1 MDKNKLNSIFGDDE
15 HISQDMIIQY
25 YEGKLSPKDMHRV
38 EKYLSEDEFT
48 EEAMEGLSMMNNKA
62 KLSPTIIEINKKI
75 NEKTKAK
82 KSKLIVLHPSVKYA
96 IAATILLIICIS
108 FFFNVFLKGL
118 EQNEVA
124 ENKSNEQKTE
134 EPAITESVNENA
146 TVSEASK
153 DVTSEETKEQQKGF
167 AINPK
172 GERAAN
178 KVVMPDNRVLED
190 AEMVPSES
198 EEGAVMESAADESKK
213 SIDANLSMGKAKVEP
228 LKKAADK
235 DAKGEAIADDV
246 KLEEFNAN
254 SKNDSPKKSAE
265 SRKKEKYR
273 ANAESKSAQAP
284 SSVQSGAG
292 ANNEQ
297 EIANRREDE
306 TAAGAKTKLAMSL
319 EVLKKDPAN
328 DEALFYAGLS
338 SNTLKEYKRAI
349 EYFDKII
356 PKKQSTYYE
365 DAIYHKALALINQ
378 KKVKEAEKLLQQL
391 VDFKGR
397 KAADASTKLK
407 ELK

>member
-178 KVVMPDNRVLED
+178 KVVGQDNRVLED

-198 EEGAVMESAADESKK
+198 VEGVAMESAADESKK
-213 SIDANLSMGKAKVEP
+213 SIDANLSMGKAKVQPMKEM
-228 LKKAADK
+228 DK
-235 DAKGEAIADDV
+235 DAKGEAIADDS
-246 KLEEFNAN
+246 KMEEFNAN
-254 SKNDSPKKSAE
+254 SKNDSPKKSEE
-265 SRKKEKYR
+265 SRKKEKSR

-297 EIANRREDE
+297 EIVNRREDE

-338 SNTLKEYKRAI
+338 SNTLKEYKKAI

-365 DAIYHKALALINQ
+365 DALYHKALALINQ
-378 KKVKEAEKLLQQL
+378 KKVKEAKKLLQQL
-391 VDFKGR
+391 IDLKGR
-397 KAADASTKLK
+397 KAGDAATKLQD
-407 ELK
+407 LK

>member
-15 HISQDMIIQY
+15 HIYQDMIIQY
-25 YEGKLSPKDMHRV
+25 FEGKLSPKDMHRV

-48 EEAMEGLSMMNNKA
+48 EEAMEGLSMMNNKE

-75 NEKTKAK
+75 NEKTKSK
-82 KSKLIVLHPSVKYA
+82 KPKLIVLHPSVKYA

-118 EQNEVA
+118 EQKEVA
-124 ENKSNEQKTE
+124 ENKTDEQKTE
-134 EPAITESVNENA
+134 EPAVPESLNENA
-146 TVSEASK
+146 TISEASK
-153 DVTSEETKEQQKGF
+153 DVTTGENQERQKAF
-167 AINPK
+167 AIDPK
-172 GERAAN
+172 GERATN
-178 KVVMPDNRVLED
+178 KVVGQDNNVLED
-190 AEMVPSES
+190 AETVPSES
-198 EEGAVMESAADESKK
+198 VERSVSEIAADESKK
-213 SIDANLSMGKAKVEP
+213 SIDANLSMGKAKLQP
-228 LKKAADK
+228 LKEMDK
-235 DAKGEAIADDV
+235 DAKGEAIADDD
-246 KLEEFNAN
+246 KMKEFNAN

-265 SRKKEKYR
+265 SRKKEKTR
-273 ANAESKSAQAP
+273 ANTESKSAPMP

-297 EIANRREDE
+297 EIINRREDE

-328 DEALFYAGLS
+328 DEALFYAGIS
-338 SNTLKEYKRAI
+338 SNTLKEYKKAI

-365 DAIYHKALALINQ
+365 DALYHKALALINQ
-378 KKVKEAEKLLQQL
+378 KKVKEAKKLLQQL
-391 VDFKGR
+391 IDLKGR
-397 KAADASTKLK
+397 KATAASTKLK

>member
-1 MDKNKLNSIFGDDE
+1 M
-15 HISQDMIIQY
+15 
-25 YEGKLSPKDMHRV
+25 
-38 EKYLSEDEFT
+38 
-48 EEAMEGLSMMNNKA
+48 
-62 KLSPTIIEINKKI
+62 
-75 NEKTKAK
+75 
-82 KSKLIVLHPSVKYA
+82 
-96 IAATILLIICIS
+96 
-108 FFFNVFLKGL
+108 
-118 EQNEVA
+118 
-124 ENKSNEQKTE
+124 
-134 EPAITESVNENA
+134 NENA
-146 TVSEASK
+146 TVSESSK

-178 KVVMPDNRVLED
+178 KVVGQDNRVLED

-198 EEGAVMESAADESKK
+198 VEGVAMESAADESKK
-213 SIDANLSMGKAKVEP
+213 SIDANLSMGKAKVQPMKEM
-228 LKKAADK
+228 DK
-235 DAKGEAIADDV
+235 DAKGEAIADDS

-338 SNTLKEYKRAI
+338 SNTLKEYKKAI

-378 KKVKEAEKLLQQL
+378 KKVKEAKKLLQQL

>member
-178 KVVMPDNRVLED
+178 KVVGQDNRVLED

-198 EEGAVMESAADESKK
+198 VEGVAMESAADESKK
-213 SIDANLSMGKAKVEP
+213 SIDANLSMGKAKVQPMKEM
-228 LKKAADK
+228 DK
-235 DAKGEAIADDV
+235 DAKGEAIADDS
-246 KLEEFNAN
+246 KMEEFNAN
-254 SKNDSPKKSAE
+254 SM
-265 SRKKEKYR
+265 RKY
-273 ANAESKSAQAP
+273 
-284 SSVQSGAG
+284 
-292 ANNEQ
+292 
-297 EIANRREDE
+297 IC
-306 TAAGAKTKLAMSL
+306 M
-319 EVLKKDPAN
+319 
-328 DEALFYAGLS
+328 
-338 SNTLKEYKRAI
+338 
-349 EYFDKII
+349 
-356 PKKQSTYYE
+356 
-365 DAIYHKALALINQ
+365 
-378 KKVKEAEKLLQQL
+378 
-391 VDFKGR
+391 
-397 KAADASTKLK
+397 
-407 ELK
+407 